1 MNKLKEL
8 RMKRQLNMREV
19 AQKLN
24 IPYTTYVNYEKG
36 VREPNSEMLIL
47 LSDFFGVSVDYLIGR
62 SNYTKIQDGE
72 FINNSP
78 ANKDNASF
86 PLQTQEQK
94 HIEVYRKLNAE
105 GKERVDTYT
114 NDLAENPKYT
124 TAQET
129 KPLRLHTKQKEHD
142 AAFQTIINEGGE
154 EIVTIPIVA
163 RNGNTEPINMNRK
176 ELKELKKELD
186 ALFDD
191 KNDENEIIP
200 LDED

>member
-8 RMKRQLNMREV
+8 RLKRQLNMREV

-78 ANKDNASF
+78 AKGCNVSASL
-86 PLQTQEQK
+86 PTQEKK

-124 TAQET
+124 TEIES
-129 KPLRLHTKQKEHD
+129 KPLRLHTKHD
-142 AAFQTIINEGGE
+142 TAPQTFVNEDGE
-154 EIVTIPIVA
+154 EMVILPVVA
-163 RNGNTEPINMNRK
+163 RGGNSKPVIMT
-176 ELKELKKELD
+176 KKAYEEANKKHKD
-186 ALFDD
+186 LFEDD
-191 KNDENEIIP
+191 DTPIIP

>member
-8 RMKRQLNMREV
+8 RLKRQLNMREV

-78 ANKDNASF
+78 AKGCNVSTSL
-86 PLQTQEQK
+86 PTQEKK

-129 KPLRLHTKQKEHD
+129 KPLRLHTKQDTAPQTFVD
-142 AAFQTIINEGGE
+142 ADEE

-176 ELKELKKELD
+176 ELTELKKELD
-186 ALFDD
+186 ALLDD